1 MRLFIVFCAAV
12 LMWISP
18 AVARDLSALAR
29 VDAAASKLFDR
40 GRDTVLELQLG
51 QPLPYRVFTLDAPR
65 RLVVDFSEVDWAG
78 FDPAALGRST
88 RISALRAGV
97 LQPGWSRMVVD
108 LAQPMAL
115 KSAVMQTGGAGA
127 RLQLVL
133 GPSSAADFAALAGAP
148 ADALARQR
156 PARQDLPP
164 AKQRQTGE
172 GKLTVVLDPG
182 HGGIDPGAER
192 DGLNEADLMLTF
204 ARELQE
210 MLLRAG
216 RFNVVLTR
224 EADVFVS
231 LEQRLSIA
239 RAAGADVFI
248 SLHADALA
256 EGHAEGATVYTLSET
271 ASDAASQLLAERH
284 DRADLLAGMDLSAQD
299 DVVAGILM
307 DLARLETEPRSERLA
322 HAVVDTLSPVIAMHK
337 RPRQTAG
344 FSVLRAPD
352 MPSVLIE
359 LGYMSSA
366 RDLAS
371 LRDPGWRAKTAWA
384 IRDALLIWAAED
396 AAEARLLRK

>member
-1 MRLFIVFCAAV
+1 MFVAPV
-12 LMWISP
+12 D
-18 AVARDLSALAR
+18 ARDLSALTR
-29 VDAAASKLFDR
+29 VDMAESTLFDR

-65 RLVVDFSEVDWAG
+65 RLVVDFSEVDWTG

-88 RISALRAGV
+88 RITTLRAGM
-97 LQPGWSRMVVD
+97 LQPGWSRMVMD
-108 LAQPMAL
+108 LAQPMSL
-115 KSAVMQTGGAGA
+115 KSAAMQTGGPGA
-127 RLQLVL
+127 RLRLVL
-133 GPSSAADFAALAGAP
+133 GPSTDADFAANAGAP
-148 ADALARQR
+148 ADVAALQP
-156 PARQDLPP
+156 PARADLPP

-172 GKLTVVLDPG
+172 GKLIVVLDPG

-192 DGLNEADLMLTF
+192 DGLKEADLMLTF

-216 RFNVVLTR
+216 RFSVVLTR

-248 SLHADALA
+248 SLHADAIA
-256 EGHAEGATVYTLSET
+256 EGHAEGATIYTLSEI

-299 DVVAGILM
+299 DVVAGVLM

-322 HAVVDTLSPVIAMHK
+322 AAVVDTLSPVIAMHK
-337 RPRQTAG
+337 RPRQKAG

-352 MPSVLIE
+352 MPSILIE

-366 RDLAS
+366 RDLAL